1 MLNRM
6 VLHRKQNTLLLS
18 YILKKYSNVNLLSLS
33 LFLAKK
39 CTVLNTVA
47 SFHACAQNTN
57 HAYCKDRE
65 FQIEM
70 NNLFTQFE
78 FEKEKKKQHK

>member
-1 MLNRM
+1 MH
-6 VLHRKQNTLLLS
+6 VLK
-18 YILKKYSNVNLLSLS
+18 ILTMH
-33 LFLAKK
+33 
-39 CTVLNTVA
+39 TVKT
-47 SFHACAQNTN
+47 
-57 HAYCKDRE
+57 E